1 MGQSFFV
8 WKGIDCRAMG
18 VRLRG
23 PAPIIRPEERVNH
36 ITIPGRSGD
45 LTQLEGENIYNSYI
59 QTVTIMVHGSN
70 RMGKT
75 IFNWLRGEDWVTF
88 SGEPDKKQKAR
99 IIGAVTLDRHS
110 YNMDWWEGE
119 LQFYCQPLKEL
130 LQTETVAITQAGAVT
145 NRGDVTSRP
154 VIRAELTGS
163 NVTVTIGGKSFSVTG
178 VSGDVIEID
187 SDAEEVLN
195 YNGSTL
201 YTNKST
207 GAFPVLAPGDNMVQG
222 SGWSKL
228 TFDRRERYL

>member
-45 LTQLEGENIYNSYI
+45 LTQLEGTDIYNSYI
-59 QTVTIMVHGSN
+59 QTVTIMAHGAN
-70 RMGKT
+70 RMGKA
-75 IFNWLRGEDWVTF
+75 IYDWLRGDGYVTF
-88 SGEPDKKQKAR
+88 SGEPDKRQKAR
-99 IIGAVTLDRHS
+99 IIGAITLDRHS
-110 YNMDWWEGE
+110 FNLDWWEGE